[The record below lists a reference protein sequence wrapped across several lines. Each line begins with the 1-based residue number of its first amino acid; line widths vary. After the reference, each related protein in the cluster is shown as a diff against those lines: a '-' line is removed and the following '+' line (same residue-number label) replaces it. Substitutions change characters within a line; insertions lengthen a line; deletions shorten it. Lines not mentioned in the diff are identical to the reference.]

1 MKNLK
6 KIYGVWK
13 IELFIIILTSIH
25 FGIRP
30 EMKPAKL
37 ISKFS
42 QTQMAPAGFRLAA
55 GALTATLVVKNR
67 DYLRS

>member
-1 MKNLK
+1 
-6 KIYGVWK
+6 
-13 IELFIIILTSIH
+13 
-25 FGIRP
+25 
-30 EMKPAKL
+30 MKPAKL

-67 DYLRS
+67 DYLRSKLLQNSVEANALLGMTRLGECSDEASK